1 MPDNFD
7 RTVYTS
13 IPAQLW
19 DHYDRLR
26 VERPEHRLVQAV
38 RRQGAERTW
47 QKINEIFSLAS
58 HATGLPPDQLFNRL
72 GLRANDLD
80 PANFQA
86 MLGILRS
93 INMLRQLGFTEFQPL
108 RPLRNRQEADFL
120 AKRNNRLYAVE
131 VFRSSE
137 VANRLAN
144 HNNPTANLAVY
155 IEGRVREKLPQVEA
169 TIRAHNWVAGIVVVV
184 MDSDPSNA
192 LDDGG
197 ELLDAVRVAFE
208 VVGNPDGIHIFL
220 FTGMSD
226 IHGNDEHVCYPPLPQ

>member
-80 PANFQA
+80 PAN
-86 MLGILRS
+86 
-93 INMLRQLGFTEFQPL
+93 THV
-108 RPLRNRQEADFL
+108 DW
-120 AKRNNRLYAVE
+120 
-131 VFRSSE
+131 
-137 VANRLAN
+137 
-144 HNNPTANLAVY
+144 
-155 IEGRVREKLPQVEA
+155 GRVLQSNILGWTYA
-169 TIRAHNWVAGIVVVV
+169 TRDTQDVG
-184 MDSDPSNA
+184 
-192 LDDGG
+192 
-197 ELLDAVRVAFE
+197 LLLQATDCEWA
-208 VVGNPDGIHIFL
+208 
-220 FTGMSD
+220 
-226 IHGNDEHVCYPPLPQ
+226 